1 MGLIARIDAATP
13 DDRDR
18 YLDAVRVVSILLVV
32 LGHWVVRVVTVSDG
46 ELEPGYLL
54 AMVPGT
60 QWATLLV
67 QVMPLFFLL
76 GGAVNGDSWRRA
88 RHRGESASD
97 WLALRSRRLLRPAL
111 PLMAILITAACLI
124 ANLWPEHRLL
134 FDFRV
139 AVFPLWFLAAYL
151 LVTALTPLTL
161 ACHERYGSG
170 LLLGVC
176 VVLALVVDGLR
187 FTVAADGPW
196 LGTQPAVAAINVI
209 VVWLAIHQLGF
220 IWADDGLAKRGLSQ
234 ALLILL
240 GVALLVVMIG
250 FGPYPLTMVPIEGS
264 RTANNGGPPT
274 AALLALTM
282 VQLGVVLALRR
293 TVTAWLQRPAVWAP
307 VALIGAGLMS
317 VYLWHQPVLV
327 LVANLVYPLGW
338 MPVTETVDLS
348 WWLWRLPWVALCGSV
363 LVLIVVLVQRFESGT
378 KAAAPT
384 ARGHSALLRRVA
396 GLLLF
401 CLGIAGFIETG
412 LVQEGWLL
420 QLPWLP
426 LLAFLAGLWG
436 LGAVGRGGGA
446 GN

>member
-1 MGLIARIDAATP
+1 MGLIDRIDAATP

-18 YLDAVRVVSILLVV
+18 YVDAVRVVSILLVV
-32 LGHWVVRVVTVSDG
+32 LGHWIVRVVTGTEG

-54 AMVPGT
+54 QAVPAT

-76 GGAVNGDSWRRA
+76 GGAVNAESWRRA
-88 RHRGESASD
+88 RDRGESASD

-111 PLMAILITAACLI
+111 PLIAILVTAACLM
-124 ANLWPEHRLL
+124 ANLWPEYTLL

-151 LVTALTPLTL
+151 LVTAVTPFTL
-161 ACHERYGSG
+161 AWHERHGSG

-176 VVLALVVDGLR
+176 AMLALVVDGLR
-187 FTVAADGPW
+187 FTVGADGPW
-196 LGTQPAVAAINVI
+196 LGTQPAVAAVNVI

-220 IWADDGLAKRGLSQ
+220 VWADDGLPSNGRSQ
-234 ALLILL
+234 ARLILL
-240 GVALLVVMIG
+240 GAALLVVMIG

-264 RTANNGGPPT
+264 HAANNAGPPT

-282 VQLGVVLALRR
+282 VQIGVVLALRR
-293 TVTAWLQRPAVWAP
+293 SVTAWLQRPAVWAP

-317 VYLWHQPVLV
+317 VYLWHQPVMV
-327 LVANLVYPLGW
+327 LVANLTYPLGFW
-338 MPVTETVDLS
+338 PVTETVDLR
-348 WWLWRLPWVALCGSV
+348 WWLWRLPWVLLCGVV
-363 LVLIVVLVQRFESGT
+363 LVLVVVLLQRFESPRQAP
-378 KAAAPT
+378 AA
-384 ARGHSALLRRVA
+384 SAGRSPVLRRVA

-401 CLGIAGFIETG
+401 CIGIAGFIDTG
-412 LVQEGWLL
+412 LVQEGWPL

-436 LGAVGRGGGA
+436 LGALGRA
-446 GN
+446 GRTGD